1 MLVSL
6 FNNLFTATSN
16 LTTQP
21 QKLPKKTSNLT
32 TREG

>member
-21 QKLPKKTSNLT
+21 QKLPKKHLT
-32 TREG
+32 